1 MFIATNRFKI
11 SPEHHNAFRERWLAR
26 ETHLETV
33 PGFVAFHLLEGAKRD
48 DHVLFVSH
56 TIWQTR
62 EDFEAW
68 TKSEQF
74 RAAHVQAA
82 QGVSMALSRPEFEG
96 FEVVQELIMGGAP
109 GFLTASITA
118 TAA

>member
-11 SPEHHNAFRERWLAR
+11 NPEQQNAFRERWLTR

-33 PGFVAFHLLEGAKRD
+33 PGFVAFHLLEGPSKD

-56 TIWQTR
+56 TIWQAR

-68 TKSEQF
+68 TRSEQF
-74 RAAHVQAA
+74 RAAHAQAA
-82 QGVSMALSRPEFEG
+82 AGQSMALARPEFEG
-96 FEVVQELIMGGAP
+96 FSVVQELVMGGAP
-109 GFLTASITA
+109 GFLTSAAA
-118 TAA
+118 TQAA

>member
-11 SPEHHNAFRERWLAR
+11 NPDHHTAFRDRWLAR

-33 PGFVAFHLLEGAKRD
+33 PGFVAFHLLEGPKKD

-56 TIWQTR
+56 TIWQER

-82 QGVSMALSRPEFEG
+82 QGVSMALGRPEFEG
-96 FEVVQELIMGGAP
+96 FAVVQELVMDGAP
-109 GFLTASITA
+109 GFLTSGA
-118 TAA
+118 TQAA